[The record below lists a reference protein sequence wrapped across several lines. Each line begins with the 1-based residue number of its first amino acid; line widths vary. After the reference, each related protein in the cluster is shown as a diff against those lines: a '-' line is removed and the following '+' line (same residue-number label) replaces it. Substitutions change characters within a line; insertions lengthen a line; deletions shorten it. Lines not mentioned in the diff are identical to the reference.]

1 MKSSS
6 VLVLSTV
13 ALIGSLVFTS
23 KSVAQQPPSDANIGA
38 IVLAANQIDIDYGKL
53 ALSKSKNKEVLGF
66 AQQMVTDHGAVQKS
80 VIDLAGKLRLTP
92 VENDTSNNLK
102 AKSVEVMAKLKSLQG
117 KAFDK
122 YYVDNE
128 VTYHKLV
135 TDVIAGVLIPSA
147 QNSELKAALQGAQTL
162 FLGHLEHA
170 RNVQAIVDHAAAHD
184 TGRPVRECNLQLQH

>member
-6 VLVLSTV
+6 VLVLSAV
-13 ALIGSLVFTS
+13 ALLGSLFFNP

-53 ALSKSKNKEVLGF
+53 ALTKTKNKEVLDF
-66 AQQMVTDHGAVQKS
+66 AQQMITDHGAVQKS
-80 VIDLAGKLRLTP
+80 VIELAGKLHLTP
-92 VENDTSNNLK
+92 VENDTSNSLK
-102 AKSVEVMAKLKSLQG
+102 TKSVEVTAKLKSLQG

-122 YYVDNE
+122 YYIDNE
-128 VTYHKLV
+128 MAYHKLV
-135 TDVIAGVLIPSA
+135 TDAIAGVLIPNA

-170 RNVQAIVDHAAAHD
+170 RNVQATVDPAAAHD
-184 TGRPVRECNLQLQH
+184 AKN